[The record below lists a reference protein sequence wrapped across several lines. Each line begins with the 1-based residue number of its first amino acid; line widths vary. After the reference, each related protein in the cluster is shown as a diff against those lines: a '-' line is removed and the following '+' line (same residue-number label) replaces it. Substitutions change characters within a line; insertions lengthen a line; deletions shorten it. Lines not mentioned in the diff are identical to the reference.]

1 MSRPK
6 DSSADFP
13 HAAGSGGD
21 TWRRP
26 WHAGVVGDILMIDN
40 YDSFTHNAVDLLTQL
55 GARVQV
61 VRNDALSVEDIE
73 PQAYAGVV
81 LSPGPGRP
89 AEAGICVPL
98 VRRLGRQVPI
108 LGICLGHQAIAEAY
122 GGRIQRAVRPLH
134 GTATTVE
141 RVEPLPAGSLVGA
154 LPRRFRV
161 ARYHSLVV
169 DPRRPGRGLEATCR
183 SAEGEIMGLVH
194 RRHPVEGVQFHP
206 ESYLTP
212 RGPTVLAA
220 FLRRAGLR
228 PRGVHLVVR

>member
-1 MSRPK
+1 MPWVHR
-6 DSSADFP
+6 SSAGIPQQADP
-13 HAAGSGGD
+13 GGD
-21 TWRRP
+21 TSRPP
-26 WHAGVVGDILMIDN
+26 WHADAVRPILMIDN

-55 GARVQV
+55 GAAVEV
-61 VRNDALSVEDIE
+61 VRNDALAAEDVAAE
-73 PQAYAGVV
+73 DVAGIV

-89 AEAGICVPL
+89 ADAGVCVPL
-98 VRRLGRQVPI
+98 VRRLGARVPI

-122 GGRIQRAVRPLH
+122 GGRIVRAVRPLH
-134 GTATTVE
+134 GTATWVE
-141 RVEPLPAGSLVGA
+141 RVEAAAPSVVAA

-169 DPRRPGRGLEATCR
+169 DPRRRGRGLRITCR

-194 RRHPVEGVQFHP
+194 ERHPVEGVQFHP

-212 RGPTVLAA
+212 RGPALLAA

-228 PRGVHLVVR
+228 PRGVTGVVR